1 MARLRLLRLVW
12 IFVKLL
18 LPHKSSTYKFVCIQ
32 LTTDVWLM
40 GGSGFACSTAD
51 VGLTASRIHTSSL
64 VGDHVNGS
72 VAAAGHCWKSILWQ
86 QGSRTVL
93 WVITRDLHALER
105 YHSHTFFF
113 LWVQFLP
120 SLCPSLQVKTVCH
133 LQNWK
138 EESKKQWLMEFKN
151 CWDCYS
157 AVHVCH
163 RRFCATVLW
172 LRHLKEK
179 KILIRILGLK
189 Q

>member
-113 LWVQFLP
+113 FCESSSYL
-120 SLCPSLQVKTVCH
+120 LCVLVCRWRLFVICKTGRNRAKNSDWWNLKTVEIVIPPCMYVTGGFV
-133 LQNWK
+133 QR
-138 EESKKQWLMEFKN
+138 S
-151 CWDCYS
+151 CGSD
-157 AVHVCH
+157 
-163 RRFCATVLW
+163 
-172 LRHLKEK
+172 
-179 KILIRILGLK
+179 I
-189 Q
+189 